1 MKHLVTHLGQGGL
14 DDIVTQARREY
25 AESRDVDAVKMK
37 RQSLLTQLHLVSDQ
51 DKGIYQALK
60 LIVHHLIPIS
70 KLKDTTFTEMLKEAP
85 VSIDVLMETMFHLT
99 LVVEEK
105 VSGEMKG
112 KKGTILHDG
121 WTRFGRHYVC
131 LFSAFPSRVQ
141 VSLKLSFTYLIIA
154 LTLDTLGR
162 GTYCS

>member
-1 MKHLVTHLGQGGL
+1 MRHLETHFGQKGL
-14 DDIVTQARREY
+14 DDIVIQACREY
-25 AESRDVDAVKMK
+25 AESRDVDSVKKK
-37 RQSLLTQLHLVSDQ
+37 RQSLLTQLHLASDQ

-70 KLKDTTFTEMLKEAP
+70 KFKDTTFTEMLKEQP

-99 LVVEEK
+99 LVVEDK
-105 VSGEMKG
+105 IAGEMKG

-121 WTRFGRHYVC
+121 WSRFGRHYVC

-141 VSLKLSFTYLIIA
+141 VSLQLSLKYLIIA
-154 LTLDTLGR
+154 LTLDT
-162 GTYCS
+162 